1 MILVRFSFTDKKN
14 KSANGSFKTTLHVS
28 KTIINVGLFNVPK
41 DLLHWDILQMQIS
54 DWNDNRQG
62 VLLALFSYN
71 LHQTEKLAL
80 AVKSTSQVVR
90 HWVINLVLA
99 INPTSMSMVMVC

>member
-1 MILVRFSFTDKKN
+1 MSVYLMSQ
-14 KSANGSFKTTLHVS
+14 KTCYTGTFYKCKFL
-28 KTIINVGLFNVPK
+28 TGMN
-41 DLLHWDILQMQIS
+41 
-54 DWNDNRQG
+54 NRQG

-99 INPTSMSMVMVC
+99 INPTSMSMVKVC